1 MGLILE
7 IQNMFNCL
15 VFDINSKRMD
25 NCAAELFKQLGEN
38 DQMGDENIPF
48 ETVTVNVPVSDSDTD
63 TEVIIEE
70 VTEQPS
76 SMKEEVIDEEIIVPQ
91 DNIQKDDK
99 VIILPPPS
107 DTAEEKKPAAN
118 KKTQKKGSKNR
129 GNTVN
134 ATIDPPKE
142 ENPKVTHEATFE
154 NIMDDMKAS
163 MIDSFKKGSNLNNVV
178 LTPPG
183 GGIKK

>member
-1 MGLILE
+1 MGLILD

-25 NCAAELFKQLGEN
+25 NCASELFKQLGEN

-48 ETVTVNVPVSDSDTD
+48 ETVTVNVPVSVDNTD

-70 VTEQPS
+70 VKQQS
-76 SMKEEVIDEEIIVPQ
+76 SVKEEAVNEEIIATQ
-91 DNIQKDDK
+91 NDIQKDDK

-107 DTAEEKKPAAN
+107 DINVEEKKPS
-118 KKTQKKGSKNR
+118 KKTSKNGSKNK
-129 GNTVN
+129 NTVN
-134 ATIDPPKE
+134 TNTDSPKE
-142 ENPKVTHEATFE
+142 KNPKVTHGATFT
-154 NIMDDMKAS
+154 NIMDNMKAS
-163 MIDSFKKGSNLNNVV
+163 MIDSSKKEPNLNDVV

-183 GGIKK
+183 GGIKNK